1 MKNNRVPIIAG
12 NWKMHLTRVQAKEL
26 LEGIRL
32 RLPQSPRAEVVVAPS
47 FISLES
53 VVNHL
58 KSSYIAVAAQD
69 VHQKEEGA
77 FTGACSAQQ
86 ICDVG
91 VTYVIIGH
99 SERRQY
105 FGDTDLIVQQKI
117 QIAFKHQLIPIV
129 CIGESLAEREAN
141 QFKEVIIRQLAK
153 AFEGL
158 EPILVAQ
165 SVIAYEPVW
174 AIGTGKTAMP
184 PQVEEV
190 HQLIRSQLVL
200 TFGEDVA
207 QKVRL
212 LYGGSVKA
220 SNSRELL
227 ALPNVDGALIG
238 GASLKAEEFVAI
250 IQSLF

>member
-1 MKNNRVPIIAG
+1 MKYNRVPIIAG
-12 NWKMHLTRVQAKEL
+12 NWKMNLTRLQAREL

-32 RLPQSPRAEVVVAPS
+32 RLPLAPQAEVVVAPS
-47 FISLES
+47 FTSLET

-58 KSSYIAVAAQD
+58 KGSYIAVAAQD
-69 VHQKEEGA
+69 VHEKEDGA
-77 FTGACSAQQ
+77 FTGACAAVQIRDIGAQ
-86 ICDVG
+86 
-91 VTYVIIGH
+91 YVIIGH

-105 FGDTDLIVQQKI
+105 FGDTDLLVQQKI
-117 QIAFKHQLIPIV
+117 KIAFKHQLIPIV
-129 CIGESLAEREAN
+129 CVGESLAQREAN
-141 QFKEVIIRQLAK
+141 QFTHVIKQQLDC
-153 AFEGL
+153 AFAGL
-158 EPILVAQ
+158 EPALAPQ
-165 SVIAYEPVW
+165 LVIAYEPVW
-174 AIGTGKTAMP
+174 AIGTGKTALP

-190 HQLIRSQLVL
+190 HQLIRATLAF
-200 TFGEDVA
+200 TFGDDVA
-207 QKVRL
+207 QKVRI